1 MADLLKLKKAVD
13 AAVKFAK
20 TPFEMA
26 HELAQKRAA
35 LPVAM
40 RGLGLPAGN
49 TAEQRAKALGFLGEG
64 YHGSMSDIKKFST
77 NKASTESHA
86 GRGTYITDS
95 PEDASLNYANIYGP
109 DVMGKVE
116 NGLLQLGDD
125 RNPIDRIAKGLQ
137 RQTLTP
143 RQQEVLL
150 ANTTGADNLGV
161 VYPLRYRSDMPV
173 HLDRPQAK
181 EVRVGPFEHYD
192 EVNDEYIESPLAGK
206 LGDAL
211 DEYREYG
218 GDPSSIMDNLADY
231 SGESIP
237 ADKLYREIVKAA
249 ERSGLSNPETGDIV
263 SGGVAAGDF
272 LRHFGVDEIA
282 HTPDFRNQQL
292 NIGTKH
298 TVSMNP
304 DNIRSRSAAFDPWRI
319 NAATAAAMG
328 VAAPDLLAKEPKKKA
343 AGGPV
348 HMQVGGFS
356 KIPSL
361 VRAVGQAASKSKPF
375 YSAVDEAIS
384 GLPNKA
390 LGDQFV
396 KEMLKRGVKPQEIID
411 RNLDKILGAPIVQK
425 TRTVNLKKPDAKGR
439 TQIEEKYFE
448 VTPSPKG
455 SKSINRTEVEDAVAK
470 NPAPQIVEREIG
482 DKSFNARVEEITDDL
497 VQDKIDGYESMGESP
512 KNAAWL
518 ADSERDDLFKQAH
531 AKVMDEG
538 GYDPQYQR
546 YSTPGGENYR
556 EILMKLPNK
565 NLSTKDIAFDM
576 YGKAMAFLTE
586 GEKDAVH
593 AEMRKQFNARPEFKT
608 THYGGDENILAH
620 ARVQDRTGPNGEKIL
635 HIEEIQ
641 SDWHQKGRKQGYKSP
656 GDERKA
662 TSVTDEGGYYEV
674 KDQNGK
680 FIANVMHSDMGKDI
694 APENA
699 LRIANERMSSNAVGR
714 FANDERVP
722 DAPFK
727 KDWQEL
733 VLKRLV
739 DDAARNGYHKVVITP
754 GAEQVRR
761 YEKAGTPEGEGL
773 AKWYDEI
780 IPSAVN
786 KLYGKHG
793 VKLGTHDI
801 EGAEG
806 VVPYHSFDITP
817 QLRESIT
824 SKGQP
829 LYMAA
834 PLGAA
839 VDSALEQE
847 EPVQQ
852 RKGGAVNQDAMN
864 MAVWNKGLGQGLN
877 ILGTGDGIAPY
888 GLRHGT
894 PTAKSKGYFGLLP
907 ASGGR
912 VSSEISAE
920 SDVGE
925 YPLMVPTLNRE
936 ELGVLLSGGRPT
948 DAIYQKAEAWA
959 KRRQEGGQSPFA
971 GGSDYRYPL
980 PESNGG
986 SVDAMRIAVM
996 NKQLRKQHG

>member
-1 MADLLKLKKAVD
+1 MADLLKLKKVVD

-64 YHGSMSDIKKFST
+64 YHGSMSDIKKFSA

-95 PEDASLNYANIYGP
+95 PKDASLNYANIYGP

-125 RNPIDRIAKGLQ
+125 RNPIDRIAKGLS

-150 ANTTGADNLGV
+150 SNTTGADNLGV

-206 LGDAL
+206 LNDAL
-211 DEYREYG
+211 DEYREAG
-218 GDPSSIMDNLADY
+218 GDPSRIIENLLDY

-237 ADKLYREIVKAA
+237 ADKLYRDIVKAA
-249 ERSGLSNPETGDIV
+249 ERSDLYDPDTGDAV

-304 DNIRSRSAAFDPWRI
+304 ENIRSRFAAFDPWRI

-343 AGGPV
+343 VGGPV
-348 HMQVGGFS
+348 HMQVGGIS

-375 YSAVDEAIS
+375 YSAVDEAIAKITQGKGTS
-384 GLPNKA
+384 
-390 LGDQFV
+390 DQFLA
-396 KEMLKRGVKPQEIID
+396 MIRNTPGVKPAEIADRKLGALLTGKGKMTKEQLQEI
-411 RNLDKILGAPIVQK
+411 A
-425 TRTVNLKKPDAKGR
+425 
-439 TQIEEKYFE
+439 
-448 VTPSPKG
+448 
-455 SKSINRTEVEDAVAK
+455 AK

-482 DKSFNARVEEITDDL
+482 DKSFNARVEEITDEL

-518 ADSERDDLFKQAH
+518 ADSERDDLFRQAH

-556 EILMKLPNK
+556 EILIKLPNK
-565 NLSTKDIAFDM
+565 NLSTKDIAFDL

-586 GEKDAVH
+586 GEKNAVH
-593 AEMRKQFNARPEFKT
+593 AEMRKQFDARPEFKT

-641 SDWHQKGRKQGYKSP
+641 SDWHQKGRKSGYGQGKYVYKVEDVDGRIIGTFDNQKEAEDLASQRRYSKLHSVLV
-656 GDERKA
+656 ER
-662 TSVTDEGGYYEV
+662 G
-674 KDQNGK
+674 
-680 FIANVMHSDMGKDI
+680 
-694 APENA
+694 
-699 LRIANERMSSNAVGR
+699 
-714 FANDERVP
+714 VP

-727 KDWQEL
+727 KNWHEL

-739 DDAARNGYHKVVITP
+739 DDAARNGYDRVVITP
-754 GAEQVRR
+754 GAEQAKRYGISSQIDEIKHQRNEDGTYKVTAYKGDNNVWSDYAATPKVLEDTLGADVAKKITDGSKTPYSTEKARAKVLAAVDR
-761 YEKAGTPEGEGL
+761 YEAYMREPSSGHTGEEAIRYAQEAREDPSSFREMLEPYGITRRDIDRYYEGPSPHQYLSGLDLQVGGEGM
-773 AKWYDEI
+773 KGFYDEI

-793 VKLGTHDI
+793 VKFGTQNI

-817 QLRESIT
+817 QLRESII
-824 SKGQP
+824 KNGQS

-834 PLGAA
+834 PLGVA

-864 MAVWNKGLGQGLN
+864 MAVWNK
-877 ILGTGDGIAPY
+877 
-888 GLRHGT
+888 
-894 PTAKSKGYFGLLP
+894 
-907 ASGGR
+907 
-912 VSSEISAE
+912 
-920 SDVGE
+920 
-925 YPLMVPTLNRE
+925 
-936 ELGVLLSGGRPT
+936 
-948 DAIYQKAEAWA
+948 
-959 KRRQEGGQSPFA
+959 
-971 GGSDYRYPL
+971 
-980 PESNGG
+980 
-986 SVDAMRIAVM
+986 
-996 NKQLRKQHG
+996 QLRKQHG

>member
-1 MADLLKLKKAVD
+1 MFGNVSYP
-13 AAVKFAK
+13 VK
-20 TPFEMA
+20 
-26 HELAQKRAA
+26 
-35 LPVAM
+35 
-40 RGLGLPAGN
+40 
-49 TAEQRAKALGFLGEG
+49 
-64 YHGSMSDIKKFST
+64 
-77 NKASTESHA
+77 
-86 GRGTYITDS
+86 
-95 PEDASLNYANIYGP
+95 
-109 DVMGKVE
+109 
-116 NGLLQLGDD
+116 
-125 RNPIDRIAKGLQ
+125 
-137 RQTLTP
+137 
-143 RQQEVLL
+143 L
-150 ANTTGADNLGV
+150 ANPKV
-161 VYPLRYRSDMPV
+161 I
-173 HLDRPQAK
+173 
-181 EVRVGPFEHYD
+181 
-192 EVNDEYIESPLAGK
+192 NDQEFGSK
-206 LGDAL
+206 
-211 DEYREYG
+211 
-218 GDPSSIMDNLADY
+218 SF
-231 SGESIP
+231 
-237 ADKLYREIVKAA
+237 IVK
-249 ERSGLSNPETGDIV
+249 D
-263 SGGVAAGDF
+263 
-272 LRHFGVDEIA
+272 
-282 HTPDFRNQQL
+282 
-292 NIGTKH
+292 
-298 TVSMNP
+298 P

-348 HMQVGGFS
+348 HMQVGGLS

-361 VRAVGQAASKSKPF
+361 VRAVGQAASKAKPF
-375 YSAVDEAIS
+375 YSAVDEAIAKITQGKGTS
-384 GLPNKA
+384 
-390 LGDQFV
+390 DQFLA
-396 KEMLKRGVKPQEIID
+396 MIRNTPGVKPAEIADRKLGALLTGKGKMTKEQLQEI
-411 RNLDKILGAPIVQK
+411 A
-425 TRTVNLKKPDAKGR
+425 
-439 TQIEEKYFE
+439 
-448 VTPSPKG
+448 
-455 SKSINRTEVEDAVAK
+455 AK

-497 VQDKIDGYESMGESP
+497 VRDKIDDYESMGESP

-565 NLSTKDIAFDM
+565 NLSTKDIAFDL

-593 AEMRKQFNARPEFKT
+593 AEMRKQFDARPEFKT

-699 LRIANERMSSNAVGR
+699 LSIANERMSSNAVGR
-714 FANDERVP
+714 FRDDERVP

-793 VKLGTHDI
+793 VKFGTQDI

-817 QLRESIT
+817 QLRESII
-824 SKGQP
+824 KNGQS

-834 PLGAA
+834 PLGVA

-847 EPVQQ
+847 APAQQ

-864 MAVWNKGLGQGLN
+864 MSVW
-877 ILGTGDGIAPY
+877 
-888 GLRHGT
+888 
-894 PTAKSKGYFGLLP
+894 
-907 ASGGR
+907 
-912 VSSEISAE
+912 
-920 SDVGE
+920 
-925 YPLMVPTLNRE
+925 
-936 ELGVLLSGGRPT
+936 
-948 DAIYQKAEAWA
+948 
-959 KRRQEGGQSPFA
+959 
-971 GGSDYRYPL
+971 
-980 PESNGG
+980 
-986 SVDAMRIAVM
+986 

>member
-1 MADLLKLKKAVD
+1 MVDPMKLKKIVD

-35 LPVAM
+35 LPV
-40 RGLGLPAGN
+40 RQYGLGLPANN

-64 YHGSMSDIKKFST
+64 YHGSMSDIKKFSA

-109 DVMGKVE
+109 DVKGKVE
-116 NGLLQLGDD
+116 REMERLGDD
-125 RNPIDRIAKGLQ
+125 RNPIDRIARRLQ
-137 RQTLTP
+137 DETLTP
-143 RQQEVLL
+143 MQQEVLL
-150 ANTTGADNLGV
+150 SNTTGADNLDV

-218 GDPSSIMDNLADY
+218 GDPSSIMENLADY

-249 ERSGLSNPETGDIV
+249 ERSGLSDPDTGDVV

-304 DNIRSRSAAFDPWRI
+304 ENIRSRSAAFDPWRI

-348 HMQVGGFS
+348 HMQVGGLS

-375 YSAVDEAIS
+375 YSAVDEAIAKITQGKGTS
-384 GLPNKA
+384 
-390 LGDQFV
+390 DQFLA
-396 KEMLKRGVKPQEIID
+396 MIRNTPGVKPAEIAD
-411 RNLDKILGAPIVQK
+411 RKLGALL
-425 TRTVNLKKPDAKGR
+425 TGKGKM
-439 TQIEEKYFE
+439 TKEQLQAI
-448 VTPSPKG
+448 
-455 SKSINRTEVEDAVAK
+455 AAK

-497 VQDKIDGYESMGESP
+497 VQDKIDEYESLGESP

-556 EILMKLPNK
+556 EILIKLPNK
-565 NLSTKDIAFDM
+565 SLSTKDIAFDL

-593 AEMRKQFNARPEFKT
+593 AEMRKQFASRPEFKT

-641 SDWHQKGRKQGYKSP
+641 SDWHQKGRKSGYQKITPSEANAQASDLEKQGREIEYKAAKEN
-656 GDERKA
+656 ERPLTAAESEEYINLQKRA
-662 TSVTDEGGYYEV
+662 AQLRAE
-674 KDQNGK
+674 
-680 FIANVMHSDMGKDI
+680 ANVG
-694 APENA
+694 A
-699 LRIANERMSSNAVGR
+699 
-714 FANDERVP
+714 P

-727 KDWQEL
+727 KDWHEL

-739 DDAARNGYHKVVITP
+739 DDAARNGYDKVVITP
-754 GAEQVRR
+754 GAEQAKR
-761 YEKAGTPEGEGL
+761 YDLSKEISEIHYSGTNLKAYDHNGKAVIERTGVSQGDLPEYIGKEAAEKIMNQEPNGTLRSLSGLDLQVGGEGM
-773 AKWYDEI
+773 KGFYDEI

-793 VKLGTHDI
+793 VKLGTQDI

-817 QLRESIT
+817 QLRDSIT
-824 SKGQP
+824 EKGQP

-834 PLGAA
+834 PLGVGA
-839 VDSALEQE
+839 VGAALEQE
-847 EPVQQ
+847 EPAQQ

-864 MAVWNKGLGQGLN
+864 MAVWNK
-877 ILGTGDGIAPY
+877 
-888 GLRHGT
+888 
-894 PTAKSKGYFGLLP
+894 
-907 ASGGR
+907 
-912 VSSEISAE
+912 
-920 SDVGE
+920 
-925 YPLMVPTLNRE
+925 
-936 ELGVLLSGGRPT
+936 
-948 DAIYQKAEAWA
+948 
-959 KRRQEGGQSPFA
+959 
-971 GGSDYRYPL
+971 
-980 PESNGG
+980 
-986 SVDAMRIAVM
+986 
-996 NKQLRKQHG
+996 QLRKQHG